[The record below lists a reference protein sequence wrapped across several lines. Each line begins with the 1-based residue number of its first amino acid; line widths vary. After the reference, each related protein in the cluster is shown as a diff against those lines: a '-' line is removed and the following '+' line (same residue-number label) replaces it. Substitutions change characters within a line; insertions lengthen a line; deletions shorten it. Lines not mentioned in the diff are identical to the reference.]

1 MAQLDAFVDTLPEGL
16 DTNVGERGSQ
26 LSGGQRQRV
35 AIARAALRNAEFL
48 LLDEPTSALDVTTE
62 KEIQRE
68 LAALM
73 EGRTALIVT
82 HRLSMALY
90 ADRIIV
96 LDGGA
101 VAEQG
106 THAQLMERK
115 GLYYT
120 LYSKQL
126 ETVGGEAA

>member
-1 MAQLDAFVDTLPEGL
+1 
-16 DTNVGERGSQ
+16 
-26 LSGGQRQRV
+26 
-35 AIARAALRNAEFL
+35 
-48 LLDEPTSALDVTTE
+48 
-62 KEIQRE
+62 
-68 LAALM
+68 
-73 EGRTALIVT
+73 
-82 HRLSMALY
+82 MALY

-106 THAQLMERK
+106 THAELMERK

-126 ETVGGEAA
+126 ETAGGEAA